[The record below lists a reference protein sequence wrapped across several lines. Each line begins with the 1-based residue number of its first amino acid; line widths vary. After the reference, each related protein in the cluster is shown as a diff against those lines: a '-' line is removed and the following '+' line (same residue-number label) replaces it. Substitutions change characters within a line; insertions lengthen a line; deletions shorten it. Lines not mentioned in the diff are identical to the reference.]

1 MQAVTDF
8 GNRNHLPRYLQ
19 EQMIAHTRLKFKTES
34 LQQQETL
41 ETLPKAIRAS
51 VAQQLFLSTME
62 KVYLFQ
68 GTSSNLLTQ
77 LVSPGFFPQSWFRPV
92 RESHLLGLGL
102 KCFMH
107 LLK

>member
-1 MQAVTDF
+1 LFHAIQFGIDSLHHWQHDQPHHPYYFSDPKLLQAVTDF

-34 LQQQETL
+34 LQQQKTL

-51 VAQQLFLSTME
+51 LAQHLFLSTME

-77 LVSPGFFPQSWFRPV
+77 L
-92 RESHLLGLGL
+92 
-102 KCFMH
+102 K
-107 LLK
+107 

>member
-1 MQAVTDF
+1 VQAVMDF

-51 VAQQLFLSTME
+51 LAQHLFLSTME
-62 KVYLFQ
+62 KVYLFR

-77 LVSPGFFPQSWFRPV
+77 LVSPGFFPQSWFLPV

-102 KCFMH
+102 KRFMD

>member
-1 MQAVTDF
+1 VQAVMDF
-8 GNRNHLPRYLQ
+8 GYRNHLPRYLQ
-19 EQMIAHTRLKFKTES
+19 EQMIAHTRLKFKAEG

-51 VAQQLFLSTME
+51 LAQHLFLSTME
-62 KVYLFQ
+62 NVYLFR

-77 LVSPGFFPQSWFRPV
+77 LVSPGFFPQSWFCPV

-102 KCFMH
+102 ECFMD
-107 LLK
+107 LVK